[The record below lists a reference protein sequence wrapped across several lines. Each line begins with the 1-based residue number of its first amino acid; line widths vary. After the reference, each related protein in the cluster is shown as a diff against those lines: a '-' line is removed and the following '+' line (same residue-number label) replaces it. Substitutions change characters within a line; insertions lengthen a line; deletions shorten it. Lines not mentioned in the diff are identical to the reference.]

1 MTEHLQQRFSD
12 PVTTEAQ
19 LRDILGTPSAIARDK
34 VIDHIDPYCA
44 EFIAHAPFVVLS
56 TRGPEGEMDLSPRG
70 DPAGFVKIIDE
81 RTVAVPDRLGN
92 KRADTFSNL
101 LANPEIGLIFLVPGK
116 RETLRVSGTGLLV
129 RDEDLRTEL
138 AHEGKVPQVALVVE
152 VRRVMFQCAKC
163 MVRSG
168 LWQPESWADV
178 SNMSSLAEAIKVHS
192 RLTESVAEIEEVIAL
207 SETERLY

>member
-81 RTVAVPDRLGN
+81 RTLAVPDRLGN

-178 SNMSSLAEAIKVHS
+178 SSMSSLAEAIKVHS

>member
-81 RTVAVPDRLGN
+81 RTLAVPDRLGN

-138 AHEGKVPQVALVVE
+138 AHKGKIPQVALVVE

-178 SNMSSLAEAIKVHS
+178 SSMSSLAEAIKVHS

>member
-1 MTEHLQQRFSD
+1 MTVHLQQRFSD

-19 LRDILGTPSAIARDK
+19 LRDILGTPSPIARDK
-34 VIDHIDPYCA
+34 VINHIDPYCA

-81 RTVAVPDRLGN
+81 RTLAVPDRLGN
-92 KRADTFSNL
+92 RRADTFGNL
-101 LANPEIGLIFLVPGK
+101 LKNPEIGLIFLVPGK

-138 AHEGKVPQVALVVE
+138 AHKGKVPQLILVIE
-152 VRRVMFQCAKC
+152 VKRVMFQCAKC

-178 SNMSSLAEAIKVHS
+178 SGMSSLAEAIKVHS
-192 RLTESVAEIEEVIAL
+192 ELEESIAEIDEVITR